1 MNNGPFSIFMSSPD
15 KGITM
20 LWKILDAEGRVH
32 MEGRG
37 PMPDFAGGQGLVVA
51 LNMEIAE
58 GDLLAG
64 ALEKLPVDSSV
75 VEGML
80 GTKFMEGLRDD

>member
-1 MNNGPFSIFMSSPD
+1 MTNGPFRIFISSPD
-15 KGITM
+15 KGLTM

-37 PMPDFAGGQGLVVA
+37 PMPDFAAGQGLVVS

-58 GDLLAG
+58 GDLLSG
-64 ALEKLPVDSSV
+64 ELEKLPVDGAV
-75 VEGML
+75 VESML
-80 GTKFMEGLRDD
+80 GTKFMEGLRE

>member
-1 MNNGPFSIFMSSPD
+1 MTNGPFRIFISSPD

-20 LWKILDAEGRVH
+20 LCKILDSDGRVH

-37 PMPDFAGGQGLVVA
+37 PMPDFAEGQGLVVS
-51 LNMEIAE
+51 LNMEIAA
-58 GDLLAG
+58 GDLLADE
-64 ALEKLPVDSSV
+64 LEKLPVDSSV

-80 GTKFMEGLRDD
+80 GAKFIEGLRDD

>member
-1 MNNGPFSIFMSSPD
+1 
-15 KGITM
+15 M

-37 PMPDFAGGQGLVVA
+37 PMPDFAAGQGLVVS

-64 ALEKLPVDSSV
+64 ELEKLPVDSSV

-80 GTKFMEGLRDD
+80 GKVFASALIEDREDPGDESSRVL